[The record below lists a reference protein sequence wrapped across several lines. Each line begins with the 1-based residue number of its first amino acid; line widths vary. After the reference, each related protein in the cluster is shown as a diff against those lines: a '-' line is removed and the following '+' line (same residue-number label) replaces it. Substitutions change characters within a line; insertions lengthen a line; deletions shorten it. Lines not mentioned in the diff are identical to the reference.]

1 MRITETKNQSCFRPK
16 LLIATSESAY
26 FEAHKHFVVETKK
39 QIYNGRSM
47 SVGERAHNKTMAAM
61 RVQASFVPTH
71 PTTSTQSELSF
82 CRRAETR
89 PLARLLMHEKGLCWR
104 GLGINKRA
112 IAARWQKEHCVM
124 EHTHTQTRPF
134 CLSLHQVMTDRA
146 ICWIREVNFKGL
158 ATHMKVPRLIPP
170 T

>member
-1 MRITETKNQSCFRPK
+1 
-16 LLIATSESAY
+16 
-26 FEAHKHFVVETKK
+26 
-39 QIYNGRSM
+39 M

-124 EHTHTQTRPF
+124 EHTHTNSAILPLAASSDDRPRY
-134 CLSLHQVMTDRA
+134 LLDQGGQLQRISNAH
-146 ICWIREVNFKGL
+146 ES
-158 ATHMKVPRLIPP
+158 PP
-170 T
+170 TNPANMSPP